1 MSRALTHRRI
11 LAIAVPIVIS
21 NATVPLL
28 GLVDTGVVGQ
38 LGAAEPIGAVAIGAL
53 ILSSVYWICG
63 FLRMGTTGMTSQ
75 ALGAEDMGE
84 VAALLQ
90 RGLLV
95 GFGFGLAVIVLQWP
109 LFIGAFALSPAT
121 PEVEAM
127 ARSYMAIRVW
137 SAPATI
143 ALYAV
148 TGWLIA
154 HERSRAVLA
163 LQVWMNGLNIL
174 LDVVFVLGLGWGVE
188 GVAIATFLAEWTGL
202 ALGLWLCRAG
212 LRRLGLPA
220 ILDPLRIKRM
230 ISVNGDILI
239 RTVALQSVV
248 VTFMFWGAGFGNVEL
263 AANQVLMQFVSLV
276 AFALDGFAFSSET
289 LVGQAMGRKDQAGL
303 RRAALMT
310 SGQGAVAAVLMAL
323 AFAVFGG
330 PIIDL
335 LTTAPEVRA
344 EARVYLPYMILGTVI
359 ALPGWMLDG
368 IFIGATRSRDMRNMM
383 LLSFG
388 LYLLA
393 AFPLMSAFGNHGLWM
408 ALIFSWIMRGI
419 TLGSRYPALERAAS

>member
-1 MSRALTHRRI
+1 MTKALTHKRI
-11 LAIAVPIVIS
+11 LAIAIPIVIS

-75 ALGAEDMGE
+75 ALGAEDNTE

-95 GFGFGLAVIVLQWP
+95 GFGFGLAVILLQWP
-109 LFIGAFALSPAT
+109 LFLGAFWLSPAT
-121 PEVEAM
+121 AEVEEL
-127 ARSYMAIRVW
+127 ARSYMQIRVW
-137 SAPATI
+137 SAPASI

-163 LQVWMNGLNIL
+163 LQLWMNGLNIV
-174 LDVVFVLGLGWGVE
+174 LDIVFVLGLGWGVE

-202 ALGLWLCRAG
+202 VFGLWLCREG
-212 LRRLGLPA
+212 LALLGLPA
-220 ILDPLRIKRM
+220 ILDPVRIKRM
-230 ISVNGDILI
+230 IAVNGDILI
-239 RTVALQSVV
+239 RTLALQTIV
-248 VTFMFWGAGFGNVEL
+248 VTFMFWGAGFGNLEL
-263 AANQVLMQFVSLV
+263 AANQVLIQFISLV

-289 LVGQAMGRKDQAGL
+289 LVGQSMGRRDKVGL
-303 RRAALMT
+303 RRAAIMT
-310 SGQGAVAAVLMAL
+310 SVQGLVAAVLMAL
-323 AFAVFGG
+323 SFALFGG
-330 PIIDL
+330 IIIDI
-335 LTTAPEVRA
+335 LTTAPDVRE
-344 EARVYLPYMILGTVI
+344 EARVFLPYMVIGTVLG
-359 ALPGWMLDG
+359 LPAWMLDG

-388 LYLLA
+388 LYLIL

-408 ALIFSWIMRGI
+408 ALILSWIIRGV
-419 TLGSRYPALERAAS
+419 TLGARYPALERAAA

>member
-1 MSRALTHRRI
+1 MSKALTHKRI
-11 LAIAVPIVIS
+11 LAIAIPIVIS

-75 ALGAEDMGE
+75 ALGAEDNSE

-95 GFGFGLAVIVLQWP
+95 GFGFGLAVILLQWP
-109 LFIGAFALSPAT
+109 LFLGAFWLSPAT
-121 PEVEAM
+121 PEVEAL
-127 ARSYMAIRVW
+127 ARGYMKIRVW

-154 HERSRAVLA
+154 HERSGAVLA
-163 LQVWMNGLNIL
+163 LQLWMNGLNIV
-174 LDVVFVLGLGWGVE
+174 LDVAFVLGLGWGVE
-188 GVAIATFLAEWTGL
+188 GVALATFLAEWTGL
-202 ALGLWLCRAG
+202 ALGLWLCRKG
-212 LRRLGLPA
+212 LERLGLPA
-220 ILDPLRIKRM
+220 ILDPVRIKRM

-239 RTVALQSVV
+239 RTVALQTVV
-248 VTFMFWGAGFGNVEL
+248 VTFMFWGAGFGNLEL
-263 AANQVLMQFVSLV
+263 AANQVLIQFISLV

-289 LVGQAMGRKDQAGL
+289 LVGQALGRRDRSGL

-310 SGQGAVAAVLMAL
+310 SLQGMIAAILLAL
-323 AFAVFGG
+323 CFAVFGG
-330 PIIDL
+330 LIIDL
-335 LTTAPEVRA
+335 LTTAPDVRA
-344 EARVYLPYMILGTVI
+344 EARVFLPYMILGTVLG
-359 ALPGWMLDG
+359 LPAWMLDG

-388 LYLLA
+388 LYLVA
-393 AFPLMSAFGNHGLWM
+393 AIPLMAAFGNHGLWM
-408 ALIFSWIMRGI
+408 SLIFSWIVRGI
-419 TLGSRYPALERAAS
+419 TLGSRYPALERAAA

>member
-1 MSRALTHRRI
+1 MTKALTHKRI

-75 ALGAEDMGE
+75 ALGAEDNTE

-109 LFIGAFALSPAT
+109 LFIGAFWLSPAT
-121 PEVEAM
+121 AEVEEL
-127 ARSYMAIRVW
+127 ARSYMQIRVW
-137 SAPATI
+137 SAPASI

-163 LQVWMNGLNIL
+163 LQLWMNGLNIV
-174 LDVVFVLGLGWGVE
+174 LDIVFVLGLGCGVE

-202 ALGLWLCRAG
+202 VFGLWLCRAG
-212 LRRLGLPA
+212 LALLGLPA
-220 ILDPLRIKRM
+220 ILDTVRIKRM
-230 ISVNGDILI
+230 IAVNGDILI
-239 RTVALQSVV
+239 RTLALQAIV
-248 VTFMFWGAGFGNVEL
+248 VTFMFWGAGFGNLEL
-263 AANQVLMQFVSLV
+263 AANQVLIQFISLV

-289 LVGQAMGRKDQAGL
+289 LVGQAMGRHDKVGL
-303 RRAALMT
+303 RRAAIMT
-310 SGQGAVAAVLMAL
+310 SVQGLVAAVLMAL
-323 AFAVFGG
+323 SFALFGG
-330 PIIDL
+330 IIIDI
-335 LTTAPEVRA
+335 LTTAPDVRE
-344 EARVYLPYMILGTVI
+344 EARVFLPYMVIGTVLG
-359 ALPGWMLDG
+359 LPAWMLDG

-388 LYLLA
+388 LYLIL
-393 AFPLMSAFGNHGLWM
+393 AFPLMNAFGNHGLWM
-408 ALIFSWIMRGI
+408 ALILSWIIRGI
-419 TLGSRYPALERAAS
+419 TLGTRYPALERAAA